1 MAKTGIDVLNAKIEA
16 ERASAIEFIATGGAN
31 DFSAYKEATGLI
43 RGHDACLQH
52 IEDLLRNL
60 EYEDE

>member
-1 MAKTGIDVLNAKIEA
+1 MAKTVIDVLKEKIEA
-16 ERASAIEFIATGGAN
+16 ERASAIDLLLREELKT
-31 DFSAYKEATGLI
+31 SLRTKKRQGLV